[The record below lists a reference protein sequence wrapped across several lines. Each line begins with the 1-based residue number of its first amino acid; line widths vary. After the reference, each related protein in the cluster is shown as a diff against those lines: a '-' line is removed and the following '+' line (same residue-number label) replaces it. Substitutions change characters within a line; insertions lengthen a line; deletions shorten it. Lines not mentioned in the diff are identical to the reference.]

1 MAKYRVTKTWDH
13 NLGLSVAFRQWPAVE
28 THCKYIHGYP
38 LAITA
43 TFESETLDHRNWVI
57 SFGEL
62 KPVKAFLED
71 LLDHKT
77 LVAVDD
83 PHLSWFLR
91 AEELGIMQV
100 KIVPKVGC
108 EAVAETVA
116 FEIYRL
122 MGEKM
127 KKNNVQLV
135 SVEVREHSGNS
146 ATYMC
151 DKQETCNAL
160 PDDPYEVEIP
170 TQAFDGALTASSS
183 ASTAK
188 MAGSGQL
195 SYIPSNTITITG
207 PSGSITLGALPD
219 GGNKTRDI
227 PKMTIGRADFE
238 INQDTGE
245 RVSIDP
251 SRLRLAHGNAAVTG
265 DFRIGNTLVNGG
277 TTLAN

>member
-77 LVAVDD
+77 LVAADD

-116 FEIYRL
+116 FEICRL

-151 DKQETCNAL
+151 DMQETCNAL
-160 PDDPYEVEIP
+160 PNDPYDVEIP
-170 TQAFDGALTASSS
+170 TQAFDGALAASSS

-188 MAGSGQL
+188 NAGSGQV

-207 PSGSITLGALPD
+207 AGGSITIGELPE
-219 GGNKTRDI
+219 GNKTRDI
-227 PKMTIGRADFE
+227 PKITFSPADFE
-238 INQDTGE
+238 TNQAVYDL
-245 RVSIDP
+245 VSLDP
-251 SRLRLAHGNAAVTG
+251 SKLRMVQGHAKFTG